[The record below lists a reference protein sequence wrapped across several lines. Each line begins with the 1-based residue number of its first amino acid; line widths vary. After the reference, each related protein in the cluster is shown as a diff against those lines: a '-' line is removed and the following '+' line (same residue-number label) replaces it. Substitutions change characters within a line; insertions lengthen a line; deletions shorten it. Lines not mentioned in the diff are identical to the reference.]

1 MLSLSPYFQTSLAS
15 SYSILYFVRVGSEM
29 EGISPAFIWSY
40 QAFAILSS
48 AVIDFFSSSSLDIEI
63 HHHLFI
69 IVNTPDFEYSPAFAV
84 IRYGPGSLRGD
95 FCFPDL
101 GELAVHFTDK
111 ICFGEGISCIVR
123 RDVIHGYLTIMPGII
138 TQLNCHLSCTGRFLG
153 DQLVHQFSF
162 NRSSIDQRFF
172 YNFAHFFSNLRYDRT
187 DSPRPVFGNLVFVPA
202 GNKEF
207 EVTPEVLQR

>member
-69 IVNTPDFEYSPAFAV
+69 IVDTPDFEHPPAFAM
-84 IRYGPGSLRGD
+84 IRYGPGCLRKD
-95 FCFPDL
+95 FRFPDL
-101 GELAVHFTDK
+101 GELAIHLADK
-111 ICFGEGISCIVR
+111 IGFWEGISSIVR
-123 RDVIHGYLTIMPGII
+123 RNII
-138 TQLNCHLSCTGRFLG
+138 DG
-153 DQLVHQFSF
+153 
-162 NRSSIDQRFF
+162 
-172 YNFAHFFSNLRYDRT
+172 
-187 DSPRPVFGNLVFVPA
+187 
-202 GNKEF
+202 
-207 EVTPEVLQR
+207 